1 MQRRTF
7 VANLAVA
14 FAAASVLPFTSSR
27 RLSARGKPRT
37 HIVDI
42 AEFVFSPAVLS
53 VQTGDTIRWINKDIV
68 PHTATATDE
77 SWDTGDLKPGASGEI
92 KVTTATHTAYF
103 CRFHPSM
110 KAVMRIT

>member
-14 FAAASVLPFTSSR
+14 FAAASVLPFTAAR
-27 RLSARGKPRT
+27 HLSAHGNPQT

-42 AEFVFSPAVLS
+42 TEFVFSPAVLN
-53 VQTGDTIRWINKDIV
+53 VHEGDTIRWINKDIV
-68 PHTATATDE
+68 PHTATAADE
-77 SWDTGDLKPGASGEI
+77 SWDTGELAPGASGDI
-92 KVTTATHTAYF
+92 KVTADTPTAYF

-110 KAVMRIT
+110 KAALRIT